1 MSILQNVLLIL
12 NSSKGNWG
20 EVMYERIRN
29 LREDKDL
36 KQEDVAKLLNC
47 TQACY
52 SNYENGKRDIPT
64 EVLDVLASFY
74 DVSTDYLL
82 GRTNVKTPYPKK

>member
-1 MSILQNVLLIL
+1 
-12 NSSKGNWG
+12 
-20 EVMYERIRN
+20 MYERIRN

-36 KQEDVAKLLNC
+36 KQEDLAKLLNC
-47 TQACY
+47 SQACY

-64 EVLDVLASFY
+64 EVLEALATFY
-74 DVSTDYLL
+74 HVSVDYLM